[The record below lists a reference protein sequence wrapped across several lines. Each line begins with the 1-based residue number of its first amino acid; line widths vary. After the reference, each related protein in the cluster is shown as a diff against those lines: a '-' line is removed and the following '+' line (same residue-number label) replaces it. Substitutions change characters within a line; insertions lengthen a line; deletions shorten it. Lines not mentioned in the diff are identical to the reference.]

1 MKCEDLFE
9 EIINKY
15 DKKFVQKF
23 FTKQC
28 YRSSKES
35 YIVINNKRK
44 KVSVTLFFENTY
56 ENDERIYA
64 DFVKTDGM
72 IAWQLKTSESKADIK
87 IIDIVIMMLKR
98 KCYTRKEKRYFAK
111 NMYPLFL
118 GCNFEKFKNKYI
130 K

>member
-1 MKCEDLFE
+1 MLS
-9 EIINKY
+9 
-15 DKKFVQKF
+15 VV
-23 FTKQC
+23 
-28 YRSSKES
+28 KES

-98 KCYTRKEKRYFAK
+98 KHYTRKEKRCFAE